1 MEILESQ
8 DPEKKRLIEASDR
21 HKRAL
26 EKGVSDL
33 SNDTQKLLTNALIIG
48 GTLAVSYFLVR
59 QFSGSSEKSK
69 KRKKKHKVTV
79 VQPKIS
85 TDQEDDEDDDSS
97 GSPSLLADIG
107 TRVANQATVVLI
119 DLARQK
125 LMDYLDSRK
134 KEE

>member
-59 QFSGSSEKSK
+59 QFSGSSGKSK

-79 VQPKIS
+79 VQPKVS